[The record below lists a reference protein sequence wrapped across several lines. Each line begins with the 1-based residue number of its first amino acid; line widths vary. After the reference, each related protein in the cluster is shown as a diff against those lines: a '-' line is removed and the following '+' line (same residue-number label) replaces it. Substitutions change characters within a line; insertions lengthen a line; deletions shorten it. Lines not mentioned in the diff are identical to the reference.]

1 MKKEVDTDY
10 KVSTDGQADPASEGL
25 VILARIIARSIS
37 GTSAGCKSTLPQLD
51 DMVADPQGSSSQ
63 DVSTRR

>member
-37 GTSAGCKSTLPQLD
+37 GISTGCQSTPPNSD
-51 DMVADPQGSSSQ
+51 DIEADPSGSSSHNI
-63 DVSTRR
+63 SPRR